1 MSVLTSIGLIRV
13 QESEL
18 LICMLKIRILYEHKQ
33 NITNVLNRFRLSTFP
48 VDDYDTSVVRI
59 EKSRMQKLGIQE
71 EDTVKISGAQS
82 TGAICLSVDDGYV
95 IQNDSEITYLNDD
108 PVILPRIRAAILY
121 YKTSTA
127 TGRDSFR

>member
-1 MSVLTSIGLIRV
+1 M

>member
-1 MSVLTSIGLIRV
+1 M
-13 QESEL
+13 
-18 LICMLKIRILYEHKQ
+18 K
-33 NITNVLNRFRLSTFP
+33 NVLNRFRLSTFP